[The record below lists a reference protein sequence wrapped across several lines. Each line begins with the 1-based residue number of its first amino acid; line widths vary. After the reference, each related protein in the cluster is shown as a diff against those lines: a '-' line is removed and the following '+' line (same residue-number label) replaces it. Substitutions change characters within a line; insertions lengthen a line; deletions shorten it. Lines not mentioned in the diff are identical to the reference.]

1 MSTHTALQTRPAAP
15 VCLVMSFAFSILLA
29 YSFACSGLYHVR
41 CSVRRER
48 SYEYGVVSDATGDA
62 PLDQVD
68 TTLQTIVKVTLSTT
82 AGEDLSFNDTAGL
95 ACRP

>member
-1 MSTHTALQTRPAAP
+1 MLQIRPPAP

-68 TTLQTIVKVTLSTT
+68 TTLQTIVKVTFSTT
-82 AGEDLSFNDTAGL
+82 SSENLRFDNTASL
-95 ACRP
+95 ACES